1 MTMANK
7 KRFKSRILRVLFHI
21 LPSRTKRMVFLTTLT
36 AKVTGLKEMDRVT
49 RVQLQSQFNLCKDPD
64 AIALPLAYN
73 EKIWGN
79 RPIDS
84 LIERVLDET
93 NNIGITE
100 QELTRYARQI
110 VAMMPCWLVY
120 GQTMEIV
127 KEVRLL
133 LSSRNEL
140 LPVS

>member
-1 MTMANK
+1 MTMTNQ

-36 AKVTGLKEMDRVT
+36 AKVTGLKEMDREK
-49 RVQLQSQFNLCKDPD
+49 RIHLQSQFALCKDPD
-64 AIALPLAYN
+64 AISLPLAYN

-79 RPIDS
+79 RPIDE
-84 LIERVLDET
+84 LIERVQNEPSST
-93 NNIGITE
+93 GFTE
-100 QELTRYARQI
+100 QEMTRMARQI

-120 GQTMEIV
+120 TQTMEIV
-127 KEVRLL
+127 KEVRQL
-133 LSSRNEL
+133 LSQRNEL